1 MLLTLGCSGNPRQV
15 DTLTAE
21 RDALAAAAAAG
32 GSAEPEPH
40 NLDHLKA
47 EGDIN
52 LSPRRA
58 DYASRNIDAS
68 TQAILDEDA
77 RYFLHQ
83 SLSSPCINV
92 LEAAEGIHIQDRQ
105 G

>member
-1 MLLTLGCSGNPRQV
+1 MLRPLHRNSRLRRLHT
-15 DTLTAE
+15 
-21 RDALAAAAAAG
+21 RDAVQRVL
-32 GSAEPEPH
+32 
-40 NLDHLKA
+40 A
-47 EGDIN
+47 EGFDGRAC
-52 LSPRRA
+52 RRSDSELGHHRSFA
-58 DYASRNIDAS
+58 TDSDA
-68 TQAILDEDA
+68 TKLAILDEDA